1 MPPADRSHHISH
13 VLTKPRHFEEP
24 LNLCSC
30 RGEKTTVGTVTAS
43 TTLTSIKIWF
53 LCGLRQWWLCGRKS
67 QVLQVIITTPST
79 PPLCLVLAMQKWS
92 VLSGTDSR
100 KKQGTSG
107 ILVELRGCGLNKNII
122 YTLKRILTTKPAIL
136 NATVAVIVVTCESQ
150 ASQGCS
156 PAIRNQ
162 TFTWL
167 CIFG

>member
-1 MPPADRSHHISH
+1 MVALWEE
-13 VLTKPRHFEEP
+13 LTSFSGNHYPTLH
-24 LNLCSC
+24 
-30 RGEKTTVGTVTAS
+30 T
-43 TTLTSIKIWF
+43 TTLPCFSNAKN
-53 LCGLRQWWLCGRKS
+53 GLFCQGQTHEKNR
-67 QVLQVIITTPST
+67 VL
-79 PPLCLVLAMQKWS
+79 
-92 VLSGTDSR
+92 
-100 KKQGTSG
+100 SG